1 MKKAIAI
8 LVSVLFVVS
17 VAGLSF
23 AAEKAAP
30 VEKKA
35 KAKVHIVTG
44 EVVAVDGAAMTL
56 TVKGR
61 KGEVALNTTDKTR
74 FAKGKSLA
82 DVKVGERAS
91 VKYVEEDGK
100 NIAKSVKARAAHTKL
115 AMKKS
120 MRKEMKKKAA
130 PAERPMADPEEK
142 QMGGE

>member
-8 LVSVLFVVS
+8 VVSVLFVVS

-35 KAKVHIVTG
+35 KAKIHTVTG

-82 DVKVGERAS
+82 DVKVGEKAS

-100 NIAKSVKARAAHTKL
+100 NIAKSVMAKAARTKI

-120 MRKEMKKKAA
+120 TKKSMKKGAA
-130 PAERPMADPEEK
+130 PAEKPMADPAEK
-142 QMGGE
+142 QTGQE